1 MQRRVKMKPGKGN
14 SLAGLVVGIIFCLLG
29 IFMVIP
35 TMGIF
40 GVFWT
45 GMALVITVINGINA
59 FSEDGLATHEIYIED
74 TPDQGSGSSADKEDP
89 ETRLRSLKRL
99 REEGLIT
106 EEEYETRRKEIIQEI

>member
-14 SLAGLVVGIIFCLLG
+14 SLAGMVVGIIFCLLG

-74 TPDQGSGSSADKEDP
+74 TPDQDSGSSADKEDP